1 MAVLVGVRRSQA
13 VDLEITVAWT
23 SLPQW
28 FLLDQFK
35 SLAPFSSLLASLCAT
50 GQLARQ
56 SCRSIFDRAHADTY
70 IEKCSCR
77 VYAGRS
83 DDMAL
88 VRAHRMRLLA

>member
-1 MAVLVGVRRSQA
+1 MN
-13 VDLEITVAWT
+13 LEVTVART

-35 SLAPFSSLLASLCAT
+35 SLPPFSSLLASLCAT
-50 GQLARQ
+50 GQLAMQ
-56 SCRSIFDRAHADTY
+56 SCRTVSDRAQADTY

-77 VYAGRS
+77 VHAGRS